1 MAVSKI
7 KATEPKWYYT
17 ETQTSETFDVNVGTA
32 GFFEFTFTVP
42 SGAYDVEPV
51 VDSQYCTVSASI
63 TATNGNSRT
72 VETNYVGA
80 RRSFYGAIKVKLRY
94 HL

>member
-7 KATEPKWYYT
+7 KANEPKWYYT
-17 ETQTSETFDVNVGTA
+17 EAQQTSTFDVTVGAA
-32 GFFEFTFTVP
+32 GYYEFTFTVP

-51 VDSQYCTVSASI
+51 VNSPYCTVSASI
-63 TATNGNSRT
+63 TATSENNRT
-72 VETNYVGA
+72 VECNYVGS
-80 RRSFYGAIKVKLRY
+80 RRSFYGSISVKLRY